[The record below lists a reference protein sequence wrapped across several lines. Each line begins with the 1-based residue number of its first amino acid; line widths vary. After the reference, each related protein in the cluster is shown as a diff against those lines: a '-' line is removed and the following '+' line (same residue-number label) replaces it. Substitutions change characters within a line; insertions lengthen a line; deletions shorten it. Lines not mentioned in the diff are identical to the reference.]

1 MLLLTG
7 GIAFVKHAG
16 HGVAFVWITGK
27 TWKFQGIL
35 RMSGTSHGKWE
46 KSWNCQGKLLV
57 QFCGHTRK

>member
-16 HGVAFVWITGK
+16 HAVTFVWITGR

-35 RMSGTSHGKWE
+35 RMSGTSYGKWE
-46 KSWNCQGKLLV
+46 KSWNYQGKLLV
-57 QFCGHTRK
+57 QFYSHTRK